1 MNTVVKFGM
10 TLPHQVLQ
18 SMDEVRGD
26 IPRTKYIL
34 RLVENALK
42 EQQQLPQILP
52 HQAGEGGGTTQK

>member
-1 MNTVVKFGM
+1 MNKVVKFGM

-18 SMDEVRGD
+18 RMDEVRGD

-42 EQQQLPQILP
+42 EQQLQQVSPQTS
-52 HQAGEGGGTTQK
+52 GGITQN